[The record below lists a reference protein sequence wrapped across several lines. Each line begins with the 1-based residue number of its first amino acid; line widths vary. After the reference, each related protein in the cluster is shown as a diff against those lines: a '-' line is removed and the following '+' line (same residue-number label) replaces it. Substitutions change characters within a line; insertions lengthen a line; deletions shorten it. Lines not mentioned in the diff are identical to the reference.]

1 MYLLALKILAVIA
14 VIIFLIM
21 MIPIGADIGY
31 ENGQL
36 SLSAKVCGVF
46 LQLLPKSE
54 EKKKEK
60 KKKPGKE
67 KEEKPEEPPAEEEK
81 EKGGKKKKKLNL
93 DFTFDEIMDLLKKV
107 FRGLGKL
114 FRIKVD
120 RFLLHY
126 TAAGDDPYKTALF
139 FGKVNA
145 ALNTLAPICRKRFAC
160 RDTDVWTDISFT
172 EEKMGLDFGLGFS
185 IRIGQIFGAL
195 NTILFGAL
203 GILIRHK
210 MRKVGEKIREKF
222 SRKEKRPLPAA
233 ESE

>member
-1 MYLLALKILAVIA
+1 MVALKILAVIA
-14 VIIFLIM
+14 IIIFLIM

-31 ENGQL
+31 EGGQL
-36 SLSAKVCGVF
+36 SLSAKVCGIF

-60 KKKPGKE
+60 KKKPKKE
-67 KEEKPEEPPAEEEK
+67 KEEKPEEPPGEEEQ
-81 EKGGKKKKKLNL
+81 EKSGKKKKKLEL
-93 DFTFDEIMDLLKKV
+93 DFTFDEIVDLLKTV
-107 FRGLGKL
+107 LRGLGKF

-126 TAAGDDPYKTALF
+126 TAAGNDPYKTAVL

-145 ALNTLAPICRKRFAC
+145 ALNALAPICSKRFDC
-160 RDTDVWTDISFT
+160 RDTDVYTDISFT
-172 EEKMGLDFGLGFS
+172 EEKMKLDFGLGFS

-210 MRKVGEKIREKF
+210 MRKTGEKLREKF
-222 SRKEKRPLPAA
+222 SGKKEKRPLPAA